1 MSPQKRAIGSSPQ
14 ITAPPAPAFSPAEL
28 LLEDLAGKGV
38 LVGNAAALNDLL
50 SPESPGTNTRP
61 PQYQKQPDQDDE
73 SPKPPVISS
82 FVQET
87 HASLVQEMDEL
98 QAEVDELEQTNAA
111 LHKEVNE
118 LKNHVKLGEETL
130 ERDVA
135 ASKQYEDDVLRLRE
149 QIRSGELTL
158 LNMEEKA
165 NHVASEKEA
174 RTSAFSD
181 STCRLVEQRSSLSAT
196 FSHLSDHQQTLS
208 AAYNE
213 LLSKLQAKEDVMV
226 AVEQESRFG

>member
-1 MSPQKRAIGSSPQ
+1 M
-14 ITAPPAPAFSPAEL
+14 
-28 LLEDLAGKGV
+28 
-38 LVGNAAALNDLL
+38 LVGNAATLNDLL
-50 SPESPGTNTRP
+50 SIESPVVNTQP
-61 PQYQKQPDQDDE
+61 PLYQKQQPHDDE
-73 SPKPPVISS
+73 SRKPPVISS

-98 QAEVDELEQTNAA
+98 QVEVDELEHTNAA
-111 LHKEVNE
+111 LQKEVNE
-118 LKNHVKLGEETL
+118 LKTHVKLGEETL

-165 NHVASEKEA
+165 NHVAAEKEA

-181 STCRLVEQRSSLSAT
+181 STSRLVEQRSSLSAT
-196 FSHLSDHQQTLS
+196 FSQLSDHLQTLS
-208 AAYNE
+208 AAYDE
-213 LLSKLQAKEDVMV
+213 LLAKLQAKEDVMV
-226 AVEQESRFG
+226 AVERESRLWW